1 MKLVKGIHIDG
12 TDRKKRFWSIPET
25 LEFVEIRKGDVAY
38 VETSKGEAEIE
49 VLQVF
54 DSKTSKVKFKKY
66 ELTVTKKVISIQK
79 SNWKFILK
87 DSNQRKIVGNTA
99 MLRYDNSIIMNCLTN
114 KKGHYWVSPFEL
126 MDWEVDEERFYS
138 YHIYDE
144 QGEGIDSCWISE
156 KNLLEKS
163 DFDKITRF

>member
-12 TDRKKRFWSIPET
+12 TDRKKRFWSVPET
-25 LEFVEIRKGDVAY
+25 LEFVEIRKGDIAK

-49 VLQVF
+49 ILQVF
-54 DSKTSKVKFKKY
+54 DSKNSKVKFKKY
-66 ELTVTKKVISIQK
+66 ELVVTKKVISIHK

-87 DSNQRKIVGNTA
+87 DSNQSKIIGKAV
-99 MLRYDNSIIMNCLTN
+99 MIRYDNSAIMNCLAD

-126 MDWEVDEERFYS
+126 MDLKGDKERFYS

-144 QGEGIDSCWISE
+144 QGEGIDSCWIGE
-156 KNLLEKS
+156 KILLEKS
-163 DFDKITRF
+163 DFDKFTRF